1 MRDNLRES
9 LGRICIIC
17 EWDVVGV
24 RSIGVEDLGNFQI
37 SVIGDCMKTNAIHCD
52 RGITD
57 SEKTFLDI
65 LYLRDPGDIKGIIS
79 TLC

>member
-1 MRDNLRES
+1 M
-9 LGRICIIC
+9 GCG
-17 EWDVVGV
+17 VGV

-79 TLC
+79 TLCYPIKAVWGHSGT